1 MHTEVFENHYH
12 VDIIRNT
19 LTRQLGA
26 VLPAMVDEL
35 EVACGELLPAKEG
48 GQ

>member
-1 MHTEVFENHYH
+1 MDHYH

-19 LTRQLGA
+19 LTRQLSA

-35 EVACGELLPAKEG
+35 EVVCGELFPTKDG
-48 GQ
+48 GQLMASR